1 VTAGTIRQS
10 FSYET
15 EGEKQMKEKILTAS
29 AIALIPAILFARP
42 YDCPYYY
49 GIPFRGGGIF
59 MIITAVLIIAL
70 IIFLIVQNSRN
81 RNFTGSFL
89 QGNNENPAE
98 ILNKRLAKGEITE
111 EEYDRLK
118 SKISG

>member
-1 VTAGTIRQS
+1 
-10 FSYET
+10 
-15 EGEKQMKEKILTAS
+15 MKTKILTA
-29 AIALIPAILFARP
+29 AAMLLAPAMLLARP
-42 YDCPYYY
+42 YDCPYFY
-49 GIPFRGGGIF
+49 GMPFRGGGIF

-70 IIFLIVQNSRN
+70 LIFLLLQYSRN
-81 RNFTGSFL
+81 KNSTGTFL

>member
-1 VTAGTIRQS
+1 
-10 FSYET
+10 
-15 EGEKQMKEKILTAS
+15 MKAKIL
-29 AIALIPAILFARP
+29 AIAAIVLAPVMLLARP
-42 YDCPYYY
+42 YDCPYFY
-49 GIPFRGGGIF
+49 GMPFRGGGIF
-59 MIITAVLIIAL
+59 MIIIAVLIIAL
-70 IIFLIVQNSRN
+70 LIFLLVQYSRN
-81 RNFTGSFL
+81 RNITGTFL